1 MSEIALNNGTKTK
14 LSEFATM
21 IQSFQLISKSKNA
34 FEITDHICR
43 ASGIIKELKKDS
55 TPEGVSKMENI
66 EELLSGIKDFVEG
79 QKEIAESNGALEEF
93 LEDVALATDLDN
105 EKSENKEKVALM
117 TIHIAKG
124 LEFPFVYIVGME
136 EDLFP
141 SPLSI
146 NSRNELE
153 EERRLFYVAI
163 TRAKKQVYISYS
175 ISRYRWG
182 KHIDCEPSRF
192 INEIDEQYLEFNEF
206 NKKYSNNPL
215 LTSDIFGD
223 ISSESIRLRVP
234 RNFKKEKN
242 INKITDS
249 DSKKRPSKSNLFDY
263 KLSVGN
269 IVNHHRFGKGEVI
282 KVDGVGVD
290 KKAEIKFQSV
300 GIKRLLLRFAKLQI
314 IS

>member
-1 MSEIALNNGTKTK
+1 
-14 LSEFATM
+14 
-21 IQSFQLISKSKNA
+21 
-34 FEITDHICR
+34 
-43 ASGIIKELKKDS
+43 
-55 TPEGVSKMENI
+55 MENI

-163 TRAKKQVYISYS
+163 TRAKKQVYLSYS

-192 INEIDEQYLEFNEF
+192 INEIDEQYLEFNES

-223 ISSESIRLRVP
+223 VSSESIRLRVP
-234 RNFKKEKN
+234 KNFKKEKN
-242 INKITDS
+242 INKITGSED
-249 DSKKRPSKSNLFDY
+249 KKSLSKSNLFDH
-263 KLSVGN
+263 KLTVGN

-300 GIKRLLLRFAKLQI
+300 GVKRLLLRFAKLQI
-314 IS
+314 VS